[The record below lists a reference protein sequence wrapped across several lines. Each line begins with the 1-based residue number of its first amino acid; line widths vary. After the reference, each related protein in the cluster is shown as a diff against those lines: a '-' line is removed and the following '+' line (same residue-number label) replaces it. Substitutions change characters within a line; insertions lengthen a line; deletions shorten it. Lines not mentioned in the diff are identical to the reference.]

1 MNAGYKWVPAQVP
14 YLEELYT
21 FTASRHV
28 PLVLLGDWPEL
39 HRWGYSCIPTAWSA
53 SALDRCKYEREPNFR
68 GVDYTAYQELAAA
81 HADIYTFSLY
91 DLLTDGDTVGA
102 VVPGTDTMCYFDS
115 MHLTKTA
122 SEYLGPFIC
131 SFMTSSVLI

>member
-1 MNAGYKWVPAQVP
+1 MP

-28 PLVLLGDWPEL
+28 PLVLLGDWPKL
-39 HRWGYSCIPTAWSA
+39 HRWGYSCIPTAWSV

-81 HADIYTFSLY
+81 HDDIYTFSLY
-91 DLLTDGDTVGA
+91 DLLTDGDTVRLP
-102 VVPGTDTMCYFDS
+102 VYPLPS
-115 MHLTKTA
+115 PSL
-122 SEYLGPFIC
+122 L
-131 SFMTSSVLI
+131 SSPPAPPPPSPPPSIHAQSSA